1 MHYLEQLAYKYKTTI
16 DFREDTMLA
25 KLKIKL
31 KSAENKKYSYNIS
44 SKSCGKSAK
53 KFAHGSIRRFM
64 PNPSHPF
71 L

>member
-44 SKSCGKSAK
+44 SLTQGY
-53 KFAHGSIRRFM
+53 IM
-64 PNPSHPF
+64 ENI
-71 L
+71 